1 MIYLT
6 VDGYNLIGQHNS
18 GNICDQSQRTKIIN
32 QVKSYASYYHFMPV
46 VVFDGKGVTSNF
58 QKLPGV
64 NVIYTNKNTEADQ
77 TIIKL
82 VEANKSHHCIVIT
95 KDYDLARKCRKL
107 GAEVKSNL
115 DFNIHNNKNKEIKS
129 SRLSDN
135 DVHYWLDEFGFQNK
149 EVS

>member
-1 MIYLT
+1 MIYLI
-6 VDGYNLIGQHNS
+6 VDGYNLIGQQNS
-18 GNICDQSQRTKIIN
+18 ENICDQNLRTKIIN

-64 NVIYTNKNTEADQ
+64 NVIYTNRNTEADQ

-82 VEANKSHHCIVIT
+82 VETNKSHHCIVVT
-95 KDYDLARKCRKL
+95 KDHDLAKKCRKL
-107 GAEVKSNL
+107 GAEVKPNL
-115 DFNIHNNKNKEIKS
+115 NLNISNKNKQEIKS